1 MDCSRFQEDMM
12 DVLYGEADAETSARF
27 DAHRGECADCRDEL
41 SGLQRVRRDMQAWK
55 FDMPRPRSRYMPGLR
70 GLAAAA
76 AIVIA
81 FTGGLTM
88 ANTEIRYRE
97 GELVVRFGGG
107 PVRAPQNADLTE
119 RLARLEAQQQQQA
132 DALRATTPLQPV
144 ASTGDAG
151 QDALLRQVQHL
162 VQQSEARQ
170 HMRLQAGLSD
180 MATEHQ
186 RALMM
191 INTSFSQLQLE
202 TASDI
207 ERLGN
212 ATQNAL
218 RISSPGK

>member
-27 DAHRGECADCRDEL
+27 DAHRSECADCRDDL

-55 FDMPRPRSRYMPGLR
+55 FDMPRPSRRYMPGLR

-76 AIVIA
+76 AIAIA
-81 FTGGLTM
+81 FTGGLTV
-88 ANTEIRYRE
+88 ANTEMRYRD

-107 PVRAPQNADLTE
+107 PATSPESTDMSA
-119 RLARLEAQQQQQA
+119 RLARLEEQQRQQTE
-132 DALRATTPLQPV
+132 ALRVTQTPV
-144 ASTGDAG
+144 VSTGDAN
-151 QDALLRQVQHL
+151 QDAFLRQVQHL
-162 VQQSEARQ
+162 IQQSEARQ

-186 RALMM
+186 RTLMM
-191 INTSFSQLQLE
+191 INTSFSQLQAE

-218 RISSPGK
+218 RISNPGK